1 MKVGIEG
8 QAGKFALEV
17 EFVFS
22 AVSGMVENG
31 VGVVEDVLLGNG
43 AIAVVGLEVMF

>member
-8 QAGKFALEV
+8 YAGEFALEV
-17 EFVFS
+17 EFVFG

-31 VGVVEDVLLGNG
+31 VGVVEDVLFGNG
-43 AIAVVGLEVMF
+43 GLAIVCLKLG